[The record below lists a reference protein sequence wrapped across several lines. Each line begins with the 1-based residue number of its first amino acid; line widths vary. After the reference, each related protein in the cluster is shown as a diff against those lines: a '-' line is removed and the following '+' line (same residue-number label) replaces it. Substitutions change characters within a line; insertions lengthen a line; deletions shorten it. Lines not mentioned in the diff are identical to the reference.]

1 MKISDLPAP
10 SFKGIVTVKFFVD
23 RGIVWFIF
31 PDRITRNV
39 GSDCIVISG
48 VGLNTP
54 FNLDAHISILEA
66 NTVNLVIDICG
77 SNSP

>member
-10 SFKGIVTVKFFVD
+10 SFKGIVAVKVVVD
-23 RGIVWFIF
+23 RGIVWFIS
-31 PDRITRNV
+31 PYCITRNV

-48 VGLNTP
+48 VGFDAPL
-54 FNLDAHISILEA
+54 NLDAHISILEA
-66 NTVNLVIDICG
+66 NTVDLVIDICG

>member
-10 SFKGIVTVKFFVD
+10 SFKGIVTVKVVVD

-39 GSDCIVISG
+39 GIYCIVISG
-48 VGLNTP
+48 VGLDAP
-54 FNLDAHISILEA
+54 LNLDAHISIFEA
-66 NTVNLVIDICG
+66 NTVDLVIDICG